1 MLFTEWNMDEALAV
15 SKEEG
20 YEDGIKDGIKEG
32 IREGE
37 KLGEQRKQQE
47 LIRAFGD
54 VLEPEVI
61 AEKVKQPVEYVRRVL
76 NEPMCVHEAEMT
88 YLTGKKE

>member
-20 YEDGIKDGIKEG
+20 FEDGREEGIKEG
-32 IREGE
+32 IKEGE

-47 LIRAFGD
+47 LIRAFSD

-61 AEKVKQPVEYVRRVL
+61 AEKVKRPVAYVLKVL
-76 NEPMCVHEAEMT
+76 EETKVVSEEEAASKTE
-88 YLTGKKE
+88 K